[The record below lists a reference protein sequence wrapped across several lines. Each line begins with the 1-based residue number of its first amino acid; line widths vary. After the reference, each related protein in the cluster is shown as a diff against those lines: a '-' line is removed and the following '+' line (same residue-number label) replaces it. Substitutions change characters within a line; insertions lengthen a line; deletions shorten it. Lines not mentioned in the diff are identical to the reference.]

1 MNASRKWELGRFPDN
16 QLVSHLYFKIKY
28 FLGQEDAANS
38 EGGAGN
44 ASEGKGRAGDCGKKE
59 GSFDDAALPTRR
71 AGGGQRPVDP
81 FPYDREAAVVRICKN
96 LRNHEPT
103 KYAFLAGLYPSKR
116 DPQLKTLKELPL
128 SGRQPNLSL
137 NYVKQLRLGNCL
149 FEKSSEAVGA

>member
-1 MNASRKWELGRFPDN
+1 M
-16 QLVSHLYFKIKY
+16 
-28 FLGQEDAANS
+28 
-38 EGGAGN
+38 
-44 ASEGKGRAGDCGKKE
+44 
-59 GSFDDAALPTRR
+59 PTRR

-128 SGRQPNLSL
+128 SGRQPHLSL
-137 NYVKQLRLGNCL
+137 LSLLNHVKQLRIGHCL
-149 FEKSSEAVGA
+149 FEKSSEAVGT